1 MPYKKAPTGGR
12 ASPRAARQFAVNS
25 RGQRNGAAEQKEAE
39 WVEVSM
45 PIEGRE
51 QNGTI
56 RFEDMPGNSGYP
68 NPWRVD
74 GQLGIAPS
82 HCIRGPWSITS
93 GKSCVNRYRL
103 TVIGSR

>member
-1 MPYKKAPTGGR
+1 MPYKKAN
-12 ASPRAARQFAVNS
+12 AKRQFAVNS
-25 RGQRNGAAEQKEAE
+25 RGQRNRAAEQQPAE

-56 RFEDMPGNSGYP
+56 RFEDMPGNVGYP

-82 HCIRGPWSITS
+82 HCIRGPWSIPS

>member
-1 MPYKKAPTGGR
+1 M
-12 ASPRAARQFAVNS
+12 NS

-39 WVEVSM
+39 WVEVCM

-56 RFEDMPGNSGYP
+56 RFEDMPGNPGYP

-74 GQLGIAPS
+74 GQFGIAPS
-82 HCIRGPWSITS
+82 HCIRGPWRLSK
-93 GKSCVNRYRL
+93 GEKRVNRYRV
-103 TVIGSR
+103 TVR